1 MLKPGQLVTVSV
13 HSLTDKG
20 DGIAT
25 LEGRP
30 LYIEGILPGERAEV
44 RLTLVKPNYCHGQA
58 VQLLQAVAGRCQD
71 FCPYTAC
78 GGCQLR
84 VMSNSAQLELK
95 RQLLL
100 EALQAQG
107 LDCPVANTLGMSD
120 PFYYRNK
127 AQYAV
132 QPGPYIGFY
141 AKHSHQLVEVDECR
155 VQAPETTEVVRLI
168 RSWMRQCA
176 VPAYNEAMHVGCVR
190 HIMVRNGVNSGEVM
204 VVLVVAEIPAETAL
218 EQLVAQLGAVSGL
231 ASLIL
236 NLNTATGNRVLG
248 PDNRLLW
255 GKDSIGDSLDGLAFS
270 ISPLSFYQVN
280 PRQTEVLYRE
290 ALRQA
295 SLQGH
300 EVVFD
305 LYCGIGTI
313 ALFMSRKAHRV
324 IGIELVPEAITDAR
338 ANAALNA
345 ITNVE
350 FHQGAAEL
358 LVPELYAEG
367 VRADVVVVD
376 PPRKGCDPALLETLA
391 RMRPER
397 LVYVS
402 CNPKTLARDL
412 AWLTDHGFVLEQ
424 ATPVDM
430 FPHTMHVETVALLTR
445 RPGEK

>member
-1 MLKPGQLVTVSV
+1 MLKPGQLVSVSI

-30 LYIEGILPGERAEV
+30 LYVERALPGERVEV
-44 RLTLVKPNYCHGQA
+44 RLTLVKPNYCHGSLLRVEQA
-58 VQLLQAVAGRCQD
+58 ASGRCED

-84 VMSNSAQLELK
+84 VMDNGAQLALK

-100 EALQAQG
+100 DALQAAG
-107 LDCPVANTLGMSD
+107 LDCPVAETLGMAE
-120 PFYYRNK
+120 PYHYRNK

-141 AKHSHQLVEVDECR
+141 AKHSHQLVEADRCR
-155 VQAPETTEVVRLI
+155 VQAPVTAEVVQRV
-168 RSWMRQCA
+168 RGWMRQCA
-176 VPAYNEAMHVGCVR
+176 VPAYNEATGDGVVR
-190 HIMVRNGVNSGEVM
+190 HIMVRDGVNSGELM
-204 VVLVVAEIPAETAL
+204 VVLVVAEPPAEPAL
-218 EQLVAQLGAVSGL
+218 EQLVAGLRSLAGL

-236 NLNTATGNRVLG
+236 NLNTKPGNRILGPENRVL
-248 PDNRLLW
+248 W
-255 GKDSIGDSLDGLAFS
+255 GREAIVDRLDGLQFS

-280 PRQTEVLYRE
+280 PRQTEALYRE
-290 ALRQA
+290 AVRLA
-295 SLQGH
+295 GLSGD

-313 ALFMSRKAHRV
+313 ALFMARYARAVHGV
-324 IGIELVPEAITDAR
+324 ELVPEAIADAR
-338 ANAALNA
+338 ANAGLNG
-345 ITNVE
+345 ITNAE
-350 FHQGAAEL
+350 FHPGAAEQV
-358 LVPELYAEG
+358 VPALYAEG
-367 VRADVVVVD
+367 LKADVVVLD
-376 PPRKGCDPALLETLA
+376 PPRKGCDQALLETLVE
-391 RMRPER
+391 MRPAR

-445 RPGEK
+445 K